1 MKNIDFDD
9 LWNFT
14 FVPIAK
20 MILSSFGILAL
31 FLLLI
36 LLVRLVFWF

>member
-1 MKNIDFDD
+1 MKDIDFQD
-9 LWNFT
+9 LWEYT

-20 MILSSFGILAL
+20 MILSTFGILAL

-36 LLVRLVFWF
+36 LFARLVFWI